1 MARTVN
7 NTDLVPKE
15 VFTELSNLD
24 KQLEVTKGN
33 LEEVLVPVVNLT
45 TEFSKVQ
52 IKAKDFAD
60 ALKALQVYGG
70 KVTPIYDEHD
80 RLLKEIARL
89 NDKLAEST
97 SREAKEVARLRE
109 ELRQSN
115 QELRIEAK
123 EITAA
128 SNSINAMR
136 ANVAK
141 LKQEWANA
149 EVGTEQ
155 FEELSKQ
162 LDEANAKLTELERNV
177 GIHGRN
183 VGNYESAFGN
193 LRYSV
198 QQVARELPSLSIG
211 LSQFFLA
218 ISNNVPI
225 LIDQIGRLRS
235 EGTKGIDITKQ
246 LIKSVF
252 SWQTALVVGVTL
264 LTVYGKEIQGF
275 IQGMFGAKDVIDST
289 SEALDELNKG
299 FKAGSLGIGEEIA
312 KIKELQD
319 RWNTLANDLSAK
331 TKFIEENKDAFHEL
345 GVEVNSVKDAE
356 SLLVQNTDKFIASI
370 QLKAQAMAAMKLA
383 SEKYEEAI
391 LAQQKRERI
400 LTGNGSWGENL
411 AFNVFGA
418 GVSRKNIADLKK
430 EADVFMDLYA
440 DLTKR
445 SKELFSATGLT
456 EYTGKGISSSTSTID
471 KIAEFTKQLAERE
484 ARAVVDAKEFELKR
498 GAELNKEIYKNE
510 LESYEKRL
518 DAVNSYIEAMKSSI
532 LAKGEGQKNDLIRG
546 AAIGLGLDPNS
557 ESDRAK
563 AAESV
568 ANQLILVD
576 KKMYIELEKLARTH
590 SEAIRDMQEDRVKQQ
605 IQISI
610 DSMNDKMKEVDNEEL
625 SALEMLSA
633 RSLTYEE
640 DKKRIQEEY
649 AQKRLDIHR
658 KELRERLQIEGL
670 SEKDIISIEKKIGE
684 LEIQEREILLN
695 KKIEQEK
702 EFYAIQKQ
710 LAEEAYSFVNQLMM
724 QNYENKINII
734 EKELE
739 ASERAREE
747 EIERIERFEEA
758 GAISK
763 EQADARKAFVD
774 EKAKMR
780 EKELEEQKKEILRKQ
795 AIYEKAQALAGI
807 AINTGMAI
815 MKTSAQWGYPA
826 ALPFIAAISALSA
839 VQTAT
844 VLATPIPEYAE
855 GTQDHPGGLA
865 IVGDGGKS
873 EMVIAN
879 GRIFKTP
886 STDTLVELP
895 KHAMVIPD
903 FAAGLEQAKISMNKT
918 DRVISFEELS
928 GLVREGNSKTDKLI
942 QIIMRHNKNEV
953 YARELSNIRRIKR

>member
-1 MARTVN
+1 
-7 NTDLVPKE
+7 
-15 VFTELSNLD
+15 
-24 KQLEVTKGN
+24 
-33 LEEVLVPVVNLT
+33 
-45 TEFSKVQ
+45 
-52 IKAKDFAD
+52 
-60 ALKALQVYGG
+60 
-70 KVTPIYDEHD
+70 
-80 RLLKEIARL
+80 
-89 NDKLAEST
+89 
-97 SREAKEVARLRE
+97 
-109 ELRQSN
+109 
-115 QELRIEAK
+115 
-123 EITAA
+123 
-128 SNSINAMR
+128 
-136 ANVAK
+136 
-141 LKQEWANA
+141 
-149 EVGTEQ
+149 
-155 FEELSKQ
+155 
-162 LDEANAKLTELERNV
+162 
-177 GIHGRN
+177 
-183 VGNYESAFGN
+183 
-193 LRYSV
+193 
-198 QQVARELPSLSIG
+198 
-211 LSQFFLA
+211 
-218 ISNNVPI
+218 
-225 LIDQIGRLRS
+225 
-235 EGTKGIDITKQ
+235 
-246 LIKSVF
+246 
-252 SWQTALVVGVTL
+252 
-264 LTVYGKEIQGF
+264 
-275 IQGMFGAKDVIDST
+275 
-289 SEALDELNKG
+289 
-299 FKAGSLGIGEEIA
+299 
-312 KIKELQD
+312 
-319 RWNTLANDLSAK
+319 
-331 TKFIEENKDAFHEL
+331 
-345 GVEVNSVKDAE
+345 
-356 SLLVQNTDKFIASI
+356 
-370 QLKAQAMAAMKLA
+370 
-383 SEKYEEAI
+383 
-391 LAQQKRERI
+391 
-400 LTGNGSWGENL
+400 
-411 AFNVFGA
+411 
-418 GVSRKNIADLKK
+418 
-430 EADVFMDLYA
+430 
-440 DLTKR
+440 
-445 SKELFSATGLT
+445 
-456 EYTGKGISSSTSTID
+456 
-471 KIAEFTKQLAERE
+471 
-484 ARAVVDAKEFELKR
+484 
-498 GAELNKEIYKNE
+498 
-510 LESYEKRL
+510 
-518 DAVNSYIEAMKSSI
+518 MKSSI

-590 SEAIRDMQEDRVKQQ
+590 SEAIRDMQEDRVKQYVQ
-605 IQISI
+605 NSIS
-610 DSMNDKMKEVDNEEL
+610 SMNDKIKEVDNEEL
-625 SALEMLSA
+625 SALETLSA

-649 AQKRLDIHR
+649 AQKRLDIQR

-839 VQTAT
+839 VQTAS

-928 GLVREGNSKTDKLI
+928 GLVREGNNKTDKLI

>member
-45 TEFSKVQ
+45 TEFSKVE

-70 KVTPIYDEHD
+70 KVTPIYNEHD

-115 QELRIEAK
+115 QELRVEAK

-183 VGNYESAFGN
+183 VGNYKSAFGN
-193 LRYSV
+193 LRNSV

-225 LIDQIGRLRS
+225 LVDQIGRLRS

-252 SWQTALVVGVTL
+252 SWQTALVVAVTL
-264 LTVYGKEIQGF
+264 FTFYGKEIQNFFRNMVGS
-275 IQGMFGAKDVIDST
+275 KESLDDLTNSVKENT
-289 SEALDELNKG
+289 SG
-299 FKAGSLGIGEEIA
+299 LGKSIA
-312 KIKELQD
+312 KVKELQD
-319 RWNTLANDLSAK
+319 KWNALSNDLKAK
-331 TKFIEENKDAFHEL
+331 EKFIKDNKDAFHEL
-345 GVEVNSVKDAE
+345 GVEVTTVAE
-356 SLLVQNTDKFIASI
+356 VENALTKNTDKFIESLK
-370 QLKAQAMAAMKLA
+370 LKAQATAAMKLA
-383 SEKYEEAI
+383 SEEYEKAI
-391 LAQQKRERI
+391 KAQLRMEQLSASTGVMDRYRLLFSGGERGLQNDI
-400 LTGNGSWGENL
+400 DRAKQAGN
-411 AFNVFGA
+411 
-418 GVSRKNIADLKK
+418 DLFDIYKDFSKQSKDLLK
-430 EADVFMDLYA
+430 EA
-440 DLTKR
+440 
-445 SKELFSATGLT
+445 GLI
-456 EYTGKGISSSTSTID
+456 EYTGKTSG
-471 KIAEFTKQLAERE
+471 KIAEFRKQLAERE

-518 DAVNSYIEAMKSSI
+518 AAVNSYIEAMKSSI

-557 ESDRAK
+557 ETDRAK
-563 AAESV
+563 AAKSV

-576 KKMYIELEKLARTH
+576 KKMYIELEKLSRTH
-590 SEAIRDMQEDRVKQQ
+590 SEAIRDIQEDRVKQQ
-605 IQISI
+605 VQISI

-625 SALEMLSA
+625 SALETLSA

-649 AQKRLDIHR
+649 AQKRLDIQR

-684 LEIQEREILLN
+684 LEIQERELLLN

-724 QNYENKINII
+724 QNYENKINTI

-839 VQTAT
+839 VQTAS

>member
-33 LEEVLVPVVNLT
+33 LEDVLVPVVNLT
-45 TEFSKVQ
+45 TEFSKVE

-70 KVTPIYDEHD
+70 KVTPIYNEHD

-97 SREAKEVARLRE
+97 SREAKEVAKLRE

-115 QELRIEAK
+115 QELRVEAK

-149 EVGTEQ
+149 DIGTED
-155 FEELSKQ
+155 FEKLSKQ

-211 LSQFFLA
+211 LSQFSLA

-225 LIDQIGRLRS
+225 LMDQIGRLRS

-252 SWQTALVVGVTL
+252 SWQTALVVAVTL
-264 LTVYGKEIQGF
+264 LTVYEKEIQNFFRNMVGS
-275 IQGMFGAKDVIDST
+275 KESLDDLTNSVKENT
-289 SEALDELNKG
+289 SG
-299 FKAGSLGIGEEIA
+299 VGESIA
-312 KIKELQD
+312 KIKDLQD
-319 RWNTLANDLSAK
+319 KWNALSNDLKAK
-331 TKFIEENKDAFHEL
+331 EKFIKDNKDAFHEL
-345 GVEVNSVKDAE
+345 GVEVTTVAE
-356 SLLVQNTDKFIASI
+356 VENALTKNTDKFIESLK
-370 QLKAQAMAAMKLA
+370 LKAQATAAMKLA
-383 SEKYEEAI
+383 SEEYEKAI
-391 LAQQKRERI
+391 KAQLRMEQLSASTGVMDRYRLLFSGGERGLQNDI
-400 LTGNGSWGENL
+400 DRAKQAGN
-411 AFNVFGA
+411 
-418 GVSRKNIADLKK
+418 DLFDIYKDFSKQSKDLLK
-430 EADVFMDLYA
+430 EA
-440 DLTKR
+440 
-445 SKELFSATGLT
+445 GLT
-456 EYTGKGISSSTSTID
+456 EYTGKTSSNKSTID
-471 KIAEFTKQLAERE
+471 KIAEFRKQLAERE

-590 SEAIRDMQEDRVKQQ
+590 SEAIRDIQEDEIKRRVQL
-605 IQISI
+605 SV
-610 DSMNDKMKEVDNEEL
+610 DSLNGQMEEL
-625 SALEMLSA
+625 NKEEMNALSSLSVL
-633 RSLTYEE
+633 SVTYEE
-640 DKKRIQEEY
+640 QKKNIQEEY
-649 AQKRLDIHR
+649 AQKRIDIQI
-658 KELRERLQIEGL
+658 KELEERLKIEGL
-670 SEKDIISIEKKIGE
+670 GEKEIIAIKKKLGDLDLDKLQSINEKK
-684 LEIQEREILLN
+684 LEY
-695 KKIEQEK
+695 EK
-702 EFYAIQKQ
+702 QYYETQKQ
-710 LAEEAYSFVNQLMM
+710 LAEEAFAFINQLMM
-724 QNYENKINII
+724 QNYQNKLNAI

-739 ASERAREE
+739 ISERARDE

-763 EQADARKAFVD
+763 EQADARKAAVD
-774 EKAKMR
+774 ERQKIR

-839 VQTAT
+839 VQTAS

>member
-70 KVTPIYDEHD
+70 KVTPIYNEHD

-211 LSQFFLA
+211 LNQFFLA

-252 SWQTALVVGVTL
+252 SWQTLLVVGVTL
-264 LTVYGKEIQGF
+264 LTVYGKEIQNFFRNMVGS
-275 IQGMFGAKDVIDST
+275 KESLDDLTNSVKENT
-289 SEALDELNKG
+289 SG
-299 FKAGSLGIGEEIA
+299 LGESIA

-319 RWNTLANDLSAK
+319 KWNALSNDLKAK
-331 TKFIEENKDAFHEL
+331 EKFIKDNKDAFHEL
-345 GVEVNSVKDAE
+345 GVEVTTVAE
-356 SLLVQNTDKFIASI
+356 VENALTKNTDKFIESLK
-370 QLKAQAMAAMKLA
+370 LKAQATAAMKLA
-383 SEKYEEAI
+383 SEEYEKAVK
-391 LAQQKRERI
+391 AQLRMEQLSASTGVMDRYRLLFSGGERGLQNDI
-400 LTGNGSWGENL
+400 DRAKQAGN
-411 AFNVFGA
+411 
-418 GVSRKNIADLKK
+418 DLFDIYKDFSKQSKDLLK
-430 EADVFMDLYA
+430 EA
-440 DLTKR
+440 
-445 SKELFSATGLT
+445 GLN
-456 EYTGKGISSSTSTID
+456 EYTGKTSSNKSTID
-471 KIAEFTKQLAERE
+471 KIAEFRKQLAERE

-590 SEAIRDMQEDRVKQQ
+590 SEAIRDIQEDRVKQQ
-605 IQISI
+605 VQISI

-649 AQKRLDIHR
+649 AQKRLDIQR

-724 QNYENKINII
+724 QNYQNKINII

-839 VQTAT
+839 VQTAS

-928 GLVREGNSKTDKLI
+928 GLVREGNNKTDKLI